1 MKMLRSHGLP
11 GEDMHRLIAVLI
23 GGLLALSAQ
32 AAHAQSYPSEPIR
45 IIVPFP
51 PGGNV
56 DVTARLVAPVMSQL
70 LGQPVV
76 IDNRTGAGGLVGTAA
91 ALSAKPDG
99 HTLLMGSTGTLTVGP
114 NTFPNWPHDPIK
126 GITPISNI
134 QFVPLVLIVKADSP
148 IKSVQELVQLAK
160 EKPEQIAGAGGG
172 VGTANHLSAELFQ
185 ILTGTKFLLVS
196 YRGAAPAMNDL
207 IAGHVQF
214 FFDQASTSLPQ
225 VQGGTIRALAVTSP
239 RRWPG
244 LPDTPTFTE
253 LGLEKFQVLNVC
265 GLVGPPGLDPSI
277 VEKLRDATVK
287 ALANPAV
294 REGFA
299 KLGVEIDGS
308 DPQAFAAFI
317 KEDLERWARVI
328 VEGKV
333 KIK

>member
-1 MKMLRSHGLP
+1 MYRS
-11 GEDMHRLIAVLI
+11 IAVLA
-23 GGLLALSAQ
+23 GALLALSVQPAQ
-32 AAHAQSYPSEPIR
+32 AQSYPSETIR
-45 IIVPFP
+45 IIVPFA

-56 DVTARLVAPVMSQL
+56 DVTARLVAPAMSQL

-76 IDNRTGAGGLVGTAA
+76 IENKTGAGGLVGTAA
-91 ALSAKPDG
+91 ALSSRPDG
-99 HTLLMGSTGTLTVGP
+99 YTLLMGSTGTLTVGP

-134 QFVPLVLIVKADSP
+134 QVAPLVLIVKADSP
-148 IKSVQELVQLAK
+148 IKSVQDLVQLAK
-160 EKPEQIAGAGGG
+160 EKPGQIPAAGAG
-172 VGTANHLSAELFQ
+172 VGTANHLAAELFQ
-185 ILTGTKFLLVS
+185 MLTGTKFLVVS

-207 IAGHVQF
+207 LAGHVQF
-214 FFDQASTSLPQ
+214 FFDQASTTVPQ
-225 VQGGTIRALAVTSP
+225 VAGGTVRALAVTSP
-239 RRWPG
+239 KRWPS

-265 GLVGPPGLDPSI
+265 GLVGPAGLDPSI

-299 KLGVEIDGS
+299 KLGVEIEGS

-328 VEGKV
+328 AEGKV
-333 KIK
+333 NAK